1 MANIESI
8 EKESVRGMAPFELP
22 AFKVPVEKSRNL
34 HEEAKKYSPAG
45 VQGVGRY
52 YNPFPIFMKK
62 AFGARI
68 TDVDDNEYI
77 DYHASYG
84 PASLGY
90 NDPRI
95 RRAVI
100 DAMETEGVL
109 FAQPHPREVALCKTF
124 TEIIPYAEKTT
135 LHGGGGSDPLY
146 NAVRLARAY
155 TGRSK
160 IMKFEGGYHG
170 WHDELAL
177 SVRPSAEQV
186 GSSNEMKAIP
196 VSAGALPENAANTIV
211 APFND
216 EEIAE
221 ALVKQHG
228 KDLAAIFIEPVAHS
242 CGCLLMKPGFLKF
255 VRQLCDATG
264 CLLVFDEIITGF
276 RHGLEGAGAR
286 EGVHPDLAA
295 FGKAIANG
303 FVIAALTG
311 RNDVMSLMGPE
322 GPVFFSGTF
331 NGHLLSVVACQKT
344 IEIMRTEPVHEK
356 LFRFGKMMADG
367 INEAIR
373 KTGIKAICYNYGSIW
388 CVYFTVGKVETY
400 RDIMHFAATKDSR
413 IDRAFQVHLLN
424 NGIYLHPNYTN
435 RAFIS
440 YAHTEEDIQRTI
452 DASTAFFKE
461 HATALGRSR

>member
-1 MANIESI
+1 MTRIKLVQDVAATGGPQIEW
-8 EKESVRGMAPFELP
+8 PP
-22 AFKVPVEKSRNL
+22 FKVSTAKSRAL
-34 HEEAKKYSPAG
+34 YEEAKKYAPAG
-45 VQGVGRY
+45 VQGAGRY
-52 YNPFPIFMKK
+52 YKPFPLFMQK

-68 TDVDDNEYI
+68 WDVDDNEYI
-77 DYHASYG
+77 DYHGSYG

-90 NDPRI
+90 NEPRI

-146 NAVRLARAY
+146 NAVRLARTY
-155 TGRSK
+155 TGRRK
-160 IMKFEGGYHG
+160 ILKFEGGYHG

-177 SVRPSAEQV
+177 SVRPSAAQV
-186 GSSNEMKAIP
+186 AASNEMKAIA
-196 VSAGALPENAANTIV
+196 VSSGALPEHAEHTLI

-216 EEIAE
+216 EAITESI
-221 ALVKQHG
+221 VKRHG

-242 CGCLLMKPGFLKF
+242 CGCLVLKPGFLKF

-276 RHGLEGAGAR
+276 RHGLAGAGAR

-295 FGKAIANG
+295 FGKAMANG
-303 FVIAALTG
+303 FMLAALTG
-311 RNDVMSLMGPE
+311 QGKIMSQMAPE
-322 GPVFFSGTF
+322 GPSFYSGTF

-356 LFRFGKMMADG
+356 LFRLGRMMADG
-367 INEAIR
+367 INDAIR
-373 KTGIKAICYNYGSIW
+373 QTGINAVCYNYGSIW
-388 CVYFTVGKVETY
+388 CVYFTVGKVESY
-400 RDIMHFAATKDSR
+400 RDIIHFAATKDSR
-413 IDRAFQVHLLN
+413 IDRAYHIHLLN
-424 NGIYLHPNYTN
+424 NGIYMQPNYTN

-440 YAHTEEDIQRTI
+440 YAHSEDDIQKTI
-452 DASTAFFKE
+452 DVSAAFFKE
-461 HATALGRSR
+461 HSSVLRKSR

>member
-1 MANIESI
+1 MTGIEWEQEGAEPGGARI
-8 EKESVRGMAPFELP
+8 GMPQFR
-22 AFKVPVEKSRNL
+22 VSTEKSRTL
-34 HEEAKKYSPAG
+34 YEEAKQYAPAG
-45 VQGVGRY
+45 VQGAGRY
-52 YNPFPIFMKK
+52 YKPFPLFMKK

-68 TDVDDNEYI
+68 WDVDDNEYI

-90 NDPRI
+90 NEPRI

-100 DAMETEGVL
+100 DAMESEGVL
-109 FAQPHPREVALCKTF
+109 FAQPHPREVELCRTF
-124 TEIIPYAEKTT
+124 AEIIPYAEKTT

-146 NAVRLARAY
+146 NAVRLARTC

-160 IMKFEGGYHG
+160 ILKFEGGYHG

-177 SVRPSAEQV
+177 SVRPSPEQV
-186 GSSNEMKAIP
+186 AGSNELRAIP
-196 VSAGALPENAANTIV
+196 VSSGALPEHAAHTLI

-221 ALVKQHG
+221 NIVRRHG

-242 CGCLLMKPGFLKF
+242 CGCLLLKPGFLKF
-255 VRQLCDATG
+255 LRQLCDATG

-286 EGVHPDLAA
+286 QGVHADLAA
-295 FGKAIANG
+295 FGKAMGNG
-303 FVIAALTG
+303 FMLAALTG
-311 RNDVMSLMGPE
+311 RSEIMSNMAPE
-322 GPVFFSGTF
+322 GPSFYSGTF

-344 IEIMRTEPVHEK
+344 IEIMRTEPVHDK
-356 LFRFGKMMADG
+356 LFHLGQMMSDGLNDAIRQTG
-367 INEAIR
+367 INAV
-373 KTGIKAICYNYGSIW
+373 CYNYGSIW
-388 CVYFTVGKVETY
+388 CVYFTVTKVESY

-413 IDRAFQVHLLN
+413 IDRAYHSHLLN
-424 NGIYLHPNYTN
+424 HGIYIQPNYTN

-440 YAHTEEDIQRTI
+440 YAHSEDDVRKTI
-452 DASTAFFKE
+452 DVSAAFFRE
-461 HATALGRSR
+461 HASILRKSR